1 MLFWGSY
8 LERRVRHV
16 GRHIY
21 LGVQILAAY
30 IVSGASPPMIEAP
43 IPFIESLL
51 LILRRIP
58 LIPIEN
64 GCLRPQFLLHPLVN
78 LASVKSREVVR

>member
-1 MLFWGSY
+1 MLIWGSY
-8 LERRVRHV
+8 LERGVWNM

-21 LGVQILAAY
+21 LSVQILAAY

-58 LIPIEN
+58 LIPVQHR
-64 GCLRPQFLLHPLVN
+64 CLRPHFLLHPLIY
-78 LASVKSREVVR
+78 LASVKSRQVVR

>member
-1 MLFWGSY
+1 MLVWRSY
-8 LERRVRHV
+8 LERRVRDV

-21 LGVQILAAY
+21 FGVQVLAAY

-43 IPFIESLL
+43 IPFIKSLL

-58 LIPIEN
+58 LIPVQH
-64 GCLRPQFLLHPLVN
+64 GCLRPHFLLHPLIY
-78 LASVKSREVVR
+78 LASVQSRQVVR